1 MRTALITGVHGQ
13 DGSYL
18 AQLLLARGWQVVGA
32 VRDPERAA
40 MVLHGL
46 GIAGVQLVAC
56 DLQRQDS
63 IDAVLAAVRPQQVYN
78 LAAFASGAGM
88 FDDPLTLSDVNG
100 LAVARW
106 LEAIRRNDPSVR
118 FCQASSSEMFGDT
131 TVSPQAE
138 AAPMRPRTP
147 YGAAKQYGHAMVQ
160 IYRQRYGL
168 FACSAILFNHESPR
182 RGLGFVTRKI
192 SHHAALIR
200 LGRANTVGLGSL
212 DARRDWGFAG
222 DHMLA
227 LAQMLDQ
234 PAPMDCVV
242 ATGQT
247 HSVRDFCAAA
257 FGHVGLDWRD
267 HVRTETQDFRA
278 PETVQLVGDA
288 SLARQRLGWA
298 PQVGFSAL
306 VAMMVDADLA
316 RLQAAAVAA

>member
-18 AQLLLARGWQVVGA
+18 AQLLLARGWRVVGA
-32 VRDPERAA
+32 VRDSERAA

-46 GIAGVQLVAC
+46 GIHGVQLVAC

-63 IDAVLAAVRPQQVYN
+63 TDAVLAAVRPQQVFN

-106 LEAIRRNDPSVR
+106 LEAIRRTDPAVR

-131 TVSPQAE
+131 PVSPQSE
-138 AAPMRPRTP
+138 GAPMRPRTP

-192 SHHAALIR
+192 SHHAALIK
-200 LGRANTVGLGSL
+200 LGRATTVCLGSL

-222 DHMLA
+222 DHMQALA
-227 LAQMLDQ
+227 LMLDQ
-234 PAPMDCVV
+234 PAPLDCVV

-267 HVRTETQDFRA
+267 HVRTEAQDFRA

-298 PQVGFSAL
+298 PQVSFSAL

-316 RLQAAAVAA
+316 RLQGATVAA

>member
-18 AQLLLARGWQVVGA
+18 AQLLLARGWRVVGA
-32 VRDPERAA
+32 VRDPKRAA
-40 MVLHGL
+40 AVLQGL
-46 GIAGVQLVAC
+46 GIHGVQLMAC

-63 IDAVLAAVRPQQVYN
+63 IDAVLAAVRPQHVFN

-106 LEAIRRNDPSVR
+106 LEAIRRIDPAVR

-138 AAPMRPRTP
+138 GAPMRPRTP

-200 LGRANTVGLGSL
+200 LGLATQVCLGSL

-222 DHMLA
+222 DHMQALA
-227 LAQMLDQ
+227 LMLDQ
-234 PAPMDCVV
+234 PAPLDCVV

-257 FGHVGLDWRD
+257 FGHLGLDWRG
-267 HVRTETQDFRA
+267 HVRTEAQDFRA

-298 PQVGFSAL
+298 PQVSFSAL
-306 VAMMVDADLA
+306 VGMMVDADLA

>member
-18 AQLLLARGWQVVGA
+18 AQQLQAAGWRVVGA
-32 VRDPERAA
+32 VRDPTRAA
-40 MVLHGL
+40 RALAAW
-46 GIAGVQLVAC
+46 GIEGVELVAC
-56 DLQRQDS
+56 DLQQQDS
-63 IDAVLAAVRPQQVYN
+63 VSAVLASVRPQQVYN
-78 LAAFASGAGM
+78 LAALSSGAAM
-88 FDDPLTLSDVNG
+88 FDDPLTLTDVNG

-106 LEAIRRNDPSVR
+106 LEAIRCVDPSVR
-118 FCQASSSEMFGDT
+118 FCQASSSEMFGHT

-138 AAPMRPRTP
+138 DAPMRPRTP

-160 IYRQRYGL
+160 IYRQRHGL

-182 RGLGFVTRKI
+182 RGPDFVTRKI
-192 SHHAALIR
+192 SRHAALIK
-200 LGRANTVGLGSL
+200 LGLANHVCLGNL

-222 DHMLA
+222 DHMRALA
-227 LAQMLDQ
+227 LLLDR
-234 PAPMDCVV
+234 PAPLDCVV

-257 FGHVGLDWRD
+257 FAHVGLDWRD
-267 HVRTETQDFRA
+267 HVRTEPQDFRA

-288 SLARQRLGWA
+288 GLARQALGWA
-298 PQVGFSAL
+298 PQVGFDAL

-316 RLQAAAVAA
+316 RLRSPSADV

>member
-18 AQLLLARGWQVVGA
+18 AQQLLAQGWRVVGA

-40 MVLHGL
+40 AVLQGL
-46 GIAGVQLVAC
+46 GIAGLPLVAC

-63 IDAVLAAVRPQQVYN
+63 IDAVLAAVRPQRVYN

-88 FDDPLTLSDVNG
+88 FDDPLTQSDVNG

-106 LEAIRRNDPSVR
+106 LEAIRRTDPAVR

-131 TVSPQAE
+131 SVSPQAE
-138 AAPMRPRTP
+138 GAPMRPRTP

-182 RGLGFVTRKI
+182 RGPGFVTRKI
-192 SHHAALIR
+192 SQHAALIKR
-200 LGRANTVGLGSL
+200 GRATTVCLGNL

-222 DHMLA
+222 DHMRALA
-227 LAQMLDQ
+227 LMLDQ
-234 PAPMDCVV
+234 PAPLDCVV

-257 FGHVGLDWRD
+257 FAHVGLDWRD
-267 HVRTETQDFRA
+267 HVRTEAQDFRA
-278 PETVQLVGDA
+278 SETVQLVGDA
-288 SLARQRLGWA
+288 SLARQHLGWA
-298 PQVGFSAL
+298 PQVSFSAL

-316 RLQAAAVAA
+316 ALAG